1 MKSAADDTC
10 YCGVIGPWK
19 LQQMLGGEPAGA
31 GRDSQFGE
39 VQSYIIGQRELHC
52 CCVQSA
58 TISKIHDTMRAYG
71 SVLMT
76 LERFN
81 LGKAGGMGGRG
92 GQMLFVS
99 PPTWPLPVSV
109 TR

>member
-1 MKSAADDTC
+1 
-10 YCGVIGPWK
+10 
-19 LQQMLGGEPAGA
+19 
-31 GRDSQFGE
+31 
-39 VQSYIIGQRELHC
+39 
-52 CCVQSA
+52 
-58 TISKIHDTMRAYG
+58 MRAYG

-81 LGKAGGMGGRG
+81 LGKAGGGGV
-92 GQMLFVS
+92 QMLFVS